1 MKSASFLPLQAD
13 NNSSVGRGCRRAA
26 TREDA
31 RPTKAISNR
40 KSKIVNFHIMHKA
53 SKKTMPATK
62 STTPTQQR
70 LWLMYPPKLIKKPFI
85 WEVGHKFKVVTN
97 IRQASVT
104 DEIGIVCLELDG
116 KRDEVKAAIK
126 WLEKQGVN
134 VEPVEIGVI
143 AG

>member
-1 MKSASFLPLQAD
+1 MATKKNP
-13 NNSSVGRGCRRAA
+13 AA
-26 TREDA
+26 T
-31 RPTKAISNR
+31 
-40 KSKIVNFHIMHKA
+40 
-53 SKKTMPATK
+53 KT
-62 STTPTQQR
+62 STPVQQR

-85 WEVGHKFKVVTN
+85 YEVGHKFKLVTN

-116 KRDEVKAAIK
+116 ARSEVAAAIK
-126 WLEKQGVN
+126 WLVKQGVN

>member
-1 MKSASFLPLQAD
+1 MAK
-13 NNSSVGRGCRRAA
+13 
-26 TREDA
+26 
-31 RPTKAISNR
+31 K
-40 KSKIVNFHIMHKA
+40 KI
-53 SKKTMPATK
+53 PATK
-62 STTPTQQR
+62 STSPTQQR
-70 LWLMYPPKLIKKPFI
+70 LWLMYPPRLIKKPFI

-116 KRDEVKAAIK
+116 ARDEVKAAVK
-126 WLEKQGVN
+126 WLEKNGVN